1 MSKEHIPIFLKPL
14 MIPEWGFEVHSPQS
28 SNDPAPMLLLSSLCS
43 LDAFSESSTSKK
55 RYRELTEIDQNL
67 FVSIEGSEIKRNLFD
82 PLRQAK
88 TSYVLDNYVG
98 SIAISGIVAEKLAA
112 LILVM
117 RNPHSIGGVN
127 LQSRLT
133 P

>member
-1 MSKEHIPIFLKPL
+1 

-28 SNDPAPMLLLSSLCS
+28 PDDPAPMLLLSSLCS
-43 LDAFSESSTSKK
+43 LDAFSDISACKK

-67 FVSIEGSEIKRNLFD
+67 FVSIEEPEIKRNLFD

-88 TSYVLDNYVG
+88 TNYVLGNYVG
-98 SIAISGIVAEKLAA
+98 SIAISGIVAEKLVV
-112 LILVM
+112 LIYIM
-117 RNPHSIGGVN
+117 SNPHSISRVI